1 MTAATMP
8 SAVGQIAINIKDLG
22 RAVAFYR
29 DVVGL
34 EMLFEVPPTMA
45 FFGCGG
51 VRLMLS
57 APSEERYDHPSSVI
71 YFRVD
76 DLQGAYDGMVSH
88 GAKFLEPPHLIARMP
103 DHELWMA
110 FFEDTEGNINA
121 LMSERR

>member
-1 MTAATMP
+1 MTAATVP

-34 EMLFEVPPTMA
+34 PMLFEVPPTLA

-57 APSEERYDHPSSVI
+57 APSEKRFDHPSSVI
-71 YFRVD
+71 YFRVEN
-76 DLQGAYDGMVSH
+76 LQGAYDGMLGR
-88 GAKFLEPPHLIARMP
+88 GATFLQPPHMIARMP

-110 FFEDTEGNINA
+110 FFEDTEGNVNA
-121 LMSERR
+121 LMSEVR